1 MELTNEF
8 EVEASI
14 DKVWQLLTDVER
26 IAPCIPGFELK
37 EIVGEEYRGTMSVKV
52 GAVGMKYDCKV
63 AFVERDD
70 AGYRAVMS
78 AAGRDTRGQGGLTS
92 TITSTLTTDGVRTK
106 AAVVTDLMVTGRIG
120 QFGRSILAEVSNRLV
135 GQFVSCLESK
145 LLEADAPAGGAGA
158 GVDADVVPATDG
170 AERRSVS
177 HASAQPVDLLAVTGK
192 PLLKLL
198 TPLLGVVALVMM
210 VIRRRRS

>member
-14 DKVWQLLTDVER
+14 DSVWQLLTDVER

-106 AAVVTDLMVTGRIG
+106 ASVVTELMVTGRIG

-158 GVDADVVPATDG
+158 AADVAPATG
-170 AERRSVS
+170 GVEPRQVS
-177 HASAQPVDLLAVTGK
+177 QAPAQPVDLLAVTGK

-198 TPLLGVVALVMM
+198 TPLLGVVALVML
-210 VIRRRRS
+210 VVRRRRS

>member
-1 MELTNEF
+1 MELINEF
-8 EVEASI
+8 EVEAPI
-14 DKVWQLLTDVER
+14 DRVWKLLTDIER

-37 EIVGEEYRGTMSVKV
+37 EIVGDEYRGTMSVKV

-63 AFVERDD
+63 NFVERDD
-70 AGYRAVMS
+70 AGHRAVMS
-78 AAGRDTRGQGGLTS
+78 AAGRDTRGQGGVTS

-106 AAVVTDLMVTGRIG
+106 ASVVTDLMVTGRIG

-145 LLEADAPAGGAGA
+145 LVAADVPADGAGA
-158 GVDADVVPATDG
+158 AAASDVAASG
-170 AERRSVS
+170 AGESRQVS
-177 HASAQPVDLLAVTGK
+177 QAPAQPVDLLAVTGK

-198 TPLLGVVALVMM
+198 TPLLGVVALVMLL
-210 VIRRRRS
+210 IRRRRP